1 MSYGRL
7 SECWQGRARKMEL
20 VDENPLEKRMKS
32 YYFKATGTSFLLI
45 TLVSVEVC
53 CSGAFSISQGRC
65 NISGVRSGRW
75 RVGFAA
81 TGVLPRP
88 GIFSD
93 RGPYNNGQ
101 RTYLRDSFL
110 FGPISSTHLS
120 KQSLHGKETLDNSSL
135 LIKQKAETRLV
146 VKYPTEPEEKAKTT
160 ELKKGW
166 K

>member
-65 NISGVRSGRW
+65 NVSGVRSGRW

-101 RTYLRDSFL
+101 RI
-110 FGPISSTHLS
+110 FGIHSCLAQFPARIF
-120 KQSLHGKETLDNSSL
+120 QSRAYTAKKHW
-135 LIKQKAETRLV
+135 ITR
-146 VKYPTEPEEKAKTT
+146 AC
-160 ELKKGW
+160 
-166 K
+166 